1 MRMPGR
7 TRVRAATFPKA
18 VVEGARARKTYQ
30 QQAAAL
36 RRGTAAARE
45 HPSKALAYAEAL
57 ARASMHLPPFRHE
70 LSLATALSID
80 VVRAALCCVVL
91 VHGLVACWLGCI
103 GHELSR
109 VSFASAKRG
118 TNKSGWPREDL
129 SRPGQNSDTCLSARS
144 TASGRSS
151 RGFLVAAVSRV
162 RWRARLIIF
171 LSIPRL
177 RCRAVLLMPA
187 FATAFACRRPP
198 TLTPAMA
205 ERAAEYFK
213 PRIIGP
219 RVQAT
224 NAR

>member
-1 MRMPGR
+1 MLLEATELKMDTVLQTERTIYSLRHTAICMRIILSQGKVNIFSLVTNAGTT
-7 TRVRAATFPKA
+7 TR
-18 VVEGARARKTYQ
+18 
-30 QQAAAL
+30 
-36 RRGTAAARE
+36 
-45 HPSKALAYAEAL
+45 
-57 ARASMHLPPFRHE
+57 
-70 LSLATALSID
+70 LSP
-80 VVRAALCCVVL
+80 
-91 VHGLVACWLGCI
+91 
-103 GHELSR
+103 

-118 TNKSGWPREDL
+118 TNKSGLPREDL
-129 SRPGQNSDTCLSARS
+129 SRPDQNSDTCLSARS

-162 RWRARLIIF
+162 RWRAMLIIF
-171 LSIPRL
+171 LSFPASV
-177 RCRAVLLMPA
+177 CRAVLLMPA